1 MRMAV
6 PHLDSSPP
14 LKKDIRHSK
23 TRQIRGQKNLV
34 KMHTTLFATQTFFF
48 CYQGHNDPLGP
59 SDRQQNNDNQLTF
72 FQFTDTLPKYQSI
85 TSRGDCEVDEL
96 ISCSSCFLV
105 GLFFFSVIWF
115 FHFFFWSVCLINLL
129 FCFLLTFSIT
139 FYTKAFRLSK
149 IIAWRQIKRFSLWQL
164 LKGFSDALT
173 ADKLKT

>member
-34 KMHTTLFATQTFFF
+34 KMHTTLFATQTSFF

-115 FHFFFWSVCLINLL
+115 FHFFFFGLFVWLIFYSVFFLL
-129 FCFLLTFSIT
+129 FQS
-139 FYTKAFRLSK
+139 LSTP
-149 IIAWRQIKRFSLWQL
+149 RRFVYPKS
-164 LKGFSDALT
+164 
-173 ADKLKT
+173 

>member
-34 KMHTTLFATQTFFF
+34 KMHTTLFATQTSFF

-115 FHFFFWSVCLINLL
+115 FHFYFLVCL
-129 FCFLLTFSIT
+129 F
-139 FYTKAFRLSK
+139 
-149 IIAWRQIKRFSLWQL
+149 
-164 LKGFSDALT
+164 D
-173 ADKLKT
+173 

>member
-34 KMHTTLFATQTFFF
+34 KMHTTLFATQTSFF

-115 FHFFFWSVCLINLL
+115 FHFFFFGLFVWLIFYSVFFLL
-129 FCFLLTFSIT
+129 FQS
-139 FYTKAFRLSK
+139 LSTP
-149 IIAWRQIKRFSLWQL
+149 RRFV
-164 LKGFSDALT
+164 
-173 ADKLKT
+173 

>member
-34 KMHTTLFATQTFFF
+34 KMHTTLFATQTSFF

-59 SDRQQNNDNQLTF
+59 SDWQQNNDNQLTF

-115 FHFFFWSVCLINLL
+115 FHFFFFGLFVWLIFYSVFFLL
-129 FCFLLTFSIT
+129 FQS
-139 FYTKAFRLSK
+139 LSTP
-149 IIAWRQIKRFSLWQL
+149 RRFV
-164 LKGFSDALT
+164 
-173 ADKLKT
+173 

>member
-115 FHFFFWSVCLINLL
+115 FHFFFFGLFVWLIFYSVFFLL
-129 FCFLLTFSIT
+129 FQS
-139 FYTKAFRLSK
+139 LSTP
-149 IIAWRQIKRFSLWQL
+149 RRFV
-164 LKGFSDALT
+164 
-173 ADKLKT
+173 